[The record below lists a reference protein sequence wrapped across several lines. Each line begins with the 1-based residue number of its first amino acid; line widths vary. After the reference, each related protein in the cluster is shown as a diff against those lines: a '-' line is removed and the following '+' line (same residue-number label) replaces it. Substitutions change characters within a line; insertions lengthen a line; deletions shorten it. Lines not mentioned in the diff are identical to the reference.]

1 MKKIIFLTCIFLIF
15 NLSYAEE
22 IELKTRED
30 VEIEKMEEQIKNL
43 QDKIENTK
51 KLKSAKDNK
60 NLKVALVLSGG
71 GVKGYAHLGVLRVL
85 ERENIKIDYITG
97 TSIGAFVGTLYS
109 IGYSVDEIEK
119 FLDDLNISTFLE
131 TVTDNTNLSLE
142 KKESLKKYSAYLSF
156 DNELNFSFPKGL
168 RGTGEAYLL
177 LKDLLG
183 NYEYMDSFDNFP
195 IPLRIVA
202 TNLNTGETKA
212 FSKGDV
218 AKILIASMAIPSI
231 FEPMKIDG
239 EIYVDGLVTRNL
251 PVEEAYD
258 MGADI
263 VIASDIGAPVV
274 EKDDYNILSVMNQ
287 ASTIQASNITKIS
300 REKASILI
308 SPDVKDI
315 SALDSSKKKE
325 LMKLGKVAAEKEI
338 DKIRLLTK
346 NDNEKKKEKFVNDND
361 VKITINKIEY
371 SEKFSNNTI
380 IVLNDIFKDLLN
392 KPISKKDIDKKII
405 NIYSSKYMDKV
416 YYTIDGN
423 TLIIAGEKPH
433 SNKVGLGF
441 NYLTGYGTT
450 FNIGSDL
457 FFNGKFKNNI
467 NLNLKFGDYLGADLS
482 TLSYYGVKN
491 RFGFF
496 TNIGYNESPFFLY
509 ENKRK
514 IAKFI
519 NREAYFK
526 LGIFNQPTNNTIL
539 SYGVLSEFS
548 SLKQNTGGDTSKSL
562 EYSENSTKT
571 YLSFKYDSLD
581 SISNPMKGV
590 KASFNYNFAGSFG
603 NSKSNL
609 YGPAYTV
616 RGYVPLNPKFSLTY
630 GLDYS
635 SLRGDKIRADRRIKL
650 GGMHT
655 NMNNNEFEFYGF
667 NYQEK
672 QLKDLINLTL
682 GFKHK
687 IVYSLYF
694 STKFNIATFN
704 EANSLQMQN
713 SRARMWK
720 NYSQGLGFSLSYDSP
735 IGPIEFSVSSDL
747 KNIKPIGS
755 ISIGYKFD

>member
-1 MKKIIFLTCIFLIF
+1 MKKIIFLTYIFLIF
-15 NLSYAEE
+15 NFAYAKE
-22 IELKTRED
+22 IRLKTKED

-97 TSIGAFVGTLYS
+97 TSIGALVGTLYS

-119 FLDDLNISTFLE
+119 FLDDVNVSSFLE

-168 RGTGEAYLL
+168 KGTGEEYLI
-177 LKDLLG
+177 LKKMLG
-183 NYEYMDSFDNFP
+183 KYEYMDSFDNFP

-218 AKILIASMAIPSI
+218 AKVLIASMAIPSI

-251 PVEEAYD
+251 PVEEAYE

-274 EKDDYNILSVMNQ
+274 EKDDYNILSVMSQ
-287 ASTIQASNITKIS
+287 ANTIQASNITKVS

-308 SPDVKDI
+308 SPDIKDI
-315 SALDSSKKKE
+315 SAIASSKKEE
-325 LMKLGKVAAEKEI
+325 LMKLGKLAAEKEI

-361 VKITINKIEY
+361 VKIVINKIEY
-371 SEKFSNNTI
+371 SEKFSNNTV
-380 IVLNDIFKDLLN
+380 IVLNDIFKSLLN
-392 KPISKKDIDKKII
+392 KPITKKEIDKKII
-405 NIYSSKYMDKV
+405 DIYSSKYMDKV
-416 YYTIDGN
+416 YYTIDDN
-423 TLIIAGEKPH
+423 TLIIDGEKPH
-433 SNKVGLGF
+433 SNRVGLGF

-457 FFNGKFKNNI
+457 FFNGKFKNSVD
-467 NLNLKFGDYLGADLS
+467 LNLKFGDYLGADLA
-482 TLSYYGVKN
+482 TLSYYGIKN
-491 RFGFF
+491 RFGFL
-496 TNIGYNESPFFLY
+496 TNIGYDENPFFLY
-509 ENKRK
+509 DNRKK

-519 NREAYFK
+519 SREAYFK
-526 LGIFNQPTNNTIL
+526 LGLFTQPTNNTMF
-539 SYGVLSEFS
+539 SYGLLSKFS
-548 SLKQNTGGDTSKSL
+548 SLKQDTGGNETKSL

-571 YLSFKYDSLD
+571 YLSYKYNSLD
-581 SISNPMKGV
+581 SITNPMKGV
-590 KASFNYNFAGSFG
+590 KADFNYTFSSSFG
-603 NSKSNL
+603 KSKSNL
-609 YGPAYTV
+609 YGPAFTLKAYAPIT
-616 RGYVPLNPKFSLTY
+616 PKFSFIY
-630 GLDYS
+630 GLNYS
-635 SLRGDKIRADRRIKL
+635 SLRGDNIRADRRIKL
-650 GGMHT
+650 GGIYT
-655 NMNNNEFEFYGF
+655 NMDTNDFEFYGF

-672 QLKDLINLTL
+672 QVKDLISLTL

-704 EANSLQMQN
+704 EENFMQN
-713 SRARMWK
+713 NRTRMWK
-720 NYSQGLGFSLSYDSP
+720 DYSQGLAFSLSYDSP
-735 IGPIEFSVSSDL
+735 IGPIEFSISSDL
-747 KNIKPIGS
+747 KNKKPIGS

>member
-1 MKKIIFLTCIFLIF
+1 MKKIIFLTYIFLIF
-15 NLSYAEE
+15 NLAYTEE
-22 IELKTRED
+22 IQLKTKED

-71 GVKGYAHLGVLRVL
+71 GVKGYAHLGVLRIL

-97 TSIGAFVGTLYS
+97 TSIGALVGTLYS

-119 FLDDLNISTFLE
+119 FLDDVNVSSFLE

-168 RGTGEAYLL
+168 KGTGEEYLI
-177 LKDLLG
+177 LKKILG
-183 NYEYMDSFDNFP
+183 KYEYMDSFDNFP

-218 AKILIASMAIPSI
+218 AKVLIASMAIPSI

-239 EIYVDGLVTRNL
+239 EIYVDGLVSRNL
-251 PVEEAYD
+251 PVEEAYE

-274 EKDDYNILSVMNQ
+274 EKDDYNILSVMSQ
-287 ASTIQASNITKIS
+287 ANTIQASNITKVS

-308 SPDVKDI
+308 SPDIKDI
-315 SALDSSKKKE
+315 SAIASSKKEE

-361 VKITINKIEY
+361 VKIIINKIEY

-380 IVLNDIFKDLLN
+380 IVLNDIFKSLLN
-392 KPISKKDIDKKII
+392 KPITKKEIDKKII
-405 NIYSSKYMDKV
+405 DIYSSKYMDKV
-416 YYTIDGN
+416 YYTIDDN
-423 TLIIAGEKPH
+423 TLIIDGEKPH
-433 SNKVGLGF
+433 SNRVGLGF

-457 FFNGKFKNNI
+457 FFNGKFKNSI
-467 NLNLKFGDYLGADLS
+467 DLNLKFGDYLGTDLA
-482 TLSYYGVKN
+482 TLSYYGIKN
-491 RFGFF
+491 RFGFL
-496 TNIGYNESPFFLY
+496 TNIGYDENPFFLY
-509 ENKRK
+509 DNRKK

-519 NREAYFK
+519 SREAYFK
-526 LGIFNQPTNNTIL
+526 LGLFTQPTNNTMF
-539 SYGVLSEFS
+539 SYGLLSKFS
-548 SLKQNTGGDTSKSL
+548 SLKQDTGGNETKSL

-571 YLSFKYDSLD
+571 YLSYKYNSLD
-581 SISNPMKGV
+581 SITNPMKGV
-590 KASFNYNFAGSFG
+590 KADFNYTFSSSFG
-603 NSKSNL
+603 KSKSNL
-609 YGPAYTV
+609 YGPAFTLKAYAPIT
-616 RGYVPLNPKFSLTY
+616 PKFSFIY
-630 GLDYS
+630 GLNYS
-635 SLRGDKIRADRRIKL
+635 SLRGDNIRADRRIKL
-650 GGMHT
+650 GGIYT
-655 NMNNNEFEFYGF
+655 NMDTNDFEFYGF

-672 QLKDLINLTL
+672 QVKDLISLTL

-704 EANSLQMQN
+704 EENFMQN
-713 SRARMWK
+713 NRTRMWK
-720 NYSQGLGFSLSYDSP
+720 DYSQGLAFSLSYDSP
-735 IGPIEFSVSSDL
+735 IGPIEFSISSDL
-747 KNIKPIGS
+747 KNKKPIGS

>member
-1 MKKIIFLTCIFLIF
+1 MKKIIFLTYIFLIF
-15 NLSYAEE
+15 NFAYAKE
-22 IELKTRED
+22 IQLKTKED

-71 GVKGYAHLGVLRVL
+71 GVKGYAHLGVLRIL

-97 TSIGAFVGTLYS
+97 TSIGALVGTLYS

-119 FLDDLNISTFLE
+119 FLDDVNVSSFLE

-168 RGTGEAYLL
+168 KGTGEEYLI
-177 LKDLLG
+177 LKKILG
-183 NYEYMDSFDNFP
+183 KYEYMDSFDNFP

-218 AKILIASMAIPSI
+218 AKVLIASMAIPSI

-239 EIYVDGLVTRNL
+239 EIYVDGLVSRNL
-251 PVEEAYD
+251 PVEEAYE

-274 EKDDYNILSVMNQ
+274 EKDDYNILSVMSQ
-287 ASTIQASNITKIS
+287 ANTIQASNITKVS

-308 SPDVKDI
+308 SPDIKDI
-315 SALDSSKKKE
+315 SAIASSKKEE
-325 LMKLGKVAAEKEI
+325 LMKLGKLAAEKEI

-361 VKITINKIEY
+361 VKIIINKIEY
-371 SEKFSNNTI
+371 SEKFSNNTV
-380 IVLNDIFKDLLN
+380 IVLNDIFKSLLN
-392 KPISKKDIDKKII
+392 KPITKKEIDKKII
-405 NIYSSKYMDKV
+405 DIYSSKYMDKV
-416 YYTIDGN
+416 YYTIDDN
-423 TLIIAGEKPH
+423 TLIIDGEKPH
-433 SNKVGLGF
+433 SNRVGLGF

-457 FFNGKFKNNI
+457 FFNGKFKNSVD
-467 NLNLKFGDYLGADLS
+467 LNLKFGDYLGADLA
-482 TLSYYGVKN
+482 TLSYYGIKN
-491 RFGFF
+491 RFGFL
-496 TNIGYNESPFFLY
+496 TNIGYDENPFFLY
-509 ENKRK
+509 DNRKK

-519 NREAYFK
+519 SREAYFK
-526 LGIFNQPTNNTIL
+526 LGLFTQPTNNTMF
-539 SYGVLSEFS
+539 SYGLLSKFS
-548 SLKQNTGGDTSKSL
+548 SLKQDTGGNETKSL

-571 YLSFKYDSLD
+571 YLSYKYNSLD
-581 SISNPMKGV
+581 SITNPMKGV
-590 KASFNYNFAGSFG
+590 KADFNYTFSSSFG
-603 NSKSNL
+603 KSKSNL
-609 YGPAYTV
+609 YGPAFTLKAYAPIT
-616 RGYVPLNPKFSLTY
+616 PKFSFIY
-630 GLDYS
+630 GLNYS
-635 SLRGDKIRADRRIKL
+635 SLRGDNIRADRRIKL
-650 GGMHT
+650 GGIYT
-655 NMNNNEFEFYGF
+655 NMDTNDFEFYGF

-672 QLKDLINLTL
+672 QVKDLISLTL

-704 EANSLQMQN
+704 EENFMQN
-713 SRARMWK
+713 NRTRMWK
-720 NYSQGLGFSLSYDSP
+720 DYSQGLAFSLSYDSP
-735 IGPIEFSVSSDL
+735 IGPIEFSISSDL
-747 KNIKPIGS
+747 KNKKPIGS

>member
-1 MKKIIFLTCIFLIF
+1 MKKIIFLTYIFLIF
-15 NLSYAEE
+15 NFTYAKE
-22 IELKTRED
+22 IQLKTKED

-97 TSIGAFVGTLYS
+97 TSIGALVGTLYS

-119 FLDDLNISTFLE
+119 FLDDINVSSFLE

-168 RGTGEAYLL
+168 KGTGEEYLI
-177 LKDLLG
+177 LKKMLG
-183 NYEYMDSFDNFP
+183 KYEYMDSFDNFP

-218 AKILIASMAIPSI
+218 AKALIASMAIPSI

-239 EIYVDGLVTRNL
+239 EIYVDGLVSRNL

-274 EKDDYNILSVMNQ
+274 EKDDYNILSVMSQ
-287 ASTIQASNITKIS
+287 ANTIQASNITKVS

-308 SPDVKDI
+308 SPDIKDI
-315 SALDSSKKKE
+315 SAIASSKKEE
-325 LMKLGKVAAEKEI
+325 LMKLGKLAAEKEI

-361 VKITINKIEY
+361 VKIVINKIEY

-380 IVLNDIFKDLLN
+380 IVLNDIFKSLLN
-392 KPISKKDIDKKII
+392 KPITKKEIDKKII
-405 NIYSSKYMDKV
+405 DIYSSKYMDKV
-416 YYTIDGN
+416 YYTIDDN
-423 TLIIAGEKPH
+423 TLIIDGEKPH
-433 SNKVGLGF
+433 SNRVGLGF

-457 FFNGKFKNNI
+457 FFNGKFKNSVD
-467 NLNLKFGDYLGADLS
+467 LNLKFGDYLGADLA
-482 TLSYYGVKN
+482 TLSYYGIKN
-491 RFGFF
+491 RFGFL
-496 TNIGYNESPFFLY
+496 TNIGYDENPFFLY
-509 ENKRK
+509 DNRKK

-519 NREAYFK
+519 SREAYFK
-526 LGIFNQPTNNTIL
+526 LGLFTQPTNNTMF
-539 SYGVLSEFS
+539 SYGLLSKFS
-548 SLKQNTGGDTSKSL
+548 SLKQDTGGNETKSL

-571 YLSFKYDSLD
+571 YLSYKYNSLD
-581 SISNPMKGV
+581 SITNPMKGV
-590 KASFNYNFAGSFG
+590 KADFNYTFSSSFG
-603 NSKSNL
+603 KSKSNL
-609 YGPAYTV
+609 YGPAFTLKAYAPIT
-616 RGYVPLNPKFSLTY
+616 PKFSFIY
-630 GLDYS
+630 GLNYS
-635 SLRGDKIRADRRIKL
+635 SLRGDNIRADRRIKL
-650 GGMHT
+650 GGIYT
-655 NMNNNEFEFYGF
+655 NMDTNDFEFYGF

-672 QLKDLINLTL
+672 QVKDLISLTL

-704 EANSLQMQN
+704 EENFMQN
-713 SRARMWK
+713 NRTRMWK
-720 NYSQGLGFSLSYDSP
+720 DYSQGLAFSLSYDSP
-735 IGPIEFSVSSDL
+735 IGPIEFSISSDL
-747 KNIKPIGS
+747 KNKKPIGS

>member
-1 MKKIIFLTCIFLIF
+1 MKKIIFLTYIFLIF
-15 NLSYAEE
+15 NFTYAEE
-22 IELKTRED
+22 IRLKTKED

-97 TSIGAFVGTLYS
+97 TSIGALIGTLYS

-119 FLDDLNISTFLE
+119 FLDDINVSSFLE

-168 RGTGEAYLL
+168 KGTGEEYLI
-177 LKDLLG
+177 LKKVLG
-183 NYEYMDSFDNFP
+183 KYEYMDSFDNFP

-218 AKILIASMAIPSI
+218 AKALIASMAIPSI

-239 EIYVDGLVTRNL
+239 EIYVDGLVSRNL
-251 PVEEAYD
+251 PVEEAYE

-263 VIASDIGAPVV
+263 VIASDIGAPVI
-274 EKDDYNILSVMNQ
+274 EKDDYNILSVMSQ
-287 ASTIQASNITKIS
+287 ANTIQASNITKVS

-308 SPDVKDI
+308 SPDIKDI
-315 SALDSSKKKE
+315 SAIASSKKEE

-361 VKITINKIEY
+361 VKIIINKIEY

-380 IVLNDIFKDLLN
+380 IVLNDIFKSLLN
-392 KPISKKDIDKKII
+392 KPITKKEIDKKII
-405 NIYSSKYMDKV
+405 DIYSSKYMDKV
-416 YYTIDGN
+416 YYTIDDN
-423 TLIIAGEKPH
+423 TLIIDGEKPH
-433 SNKVGLGF
+433 SNRVGLGF
-441 NYLTGYGTT
+441 NYLTGHGTT

-457 FFNGKFKNNI
+457 FFNGKFKNSI
-467 NLNLKFGDYLGADLS
+467 DLNLKFGDYLGTDLA
-482 TLSYYGVKN
+482 TLSYYGIKN
-491 RFGFF
+491 RFGFL
-496 TNIGYNESPFFLY
+496 TNIGYDENPFFLY
-509 ENKRK
+509 DNRKK

-519 NREAYFK
+519 SREAYFK
-526 LGIFNQPTNNTIL
+526 LGLFTQPTNNTMF
-539 SYGVLSEFS
+539 SYGLLSKFS
-548 SLKQNTGGDTSKSL
+548 SLKQDTGGNETKSL

-571 YLSFKYDSLD
+571 YLSYKYNSLD
-581 SISNPMKGV
+581 SITNPMKGV
-590 KASFNYNFAGSFG
+590 KADFNYTFSSSFG
-603 NSKSNL
+603 KSKSNL
-609 YGPAYTV
+609 YGPAFTLKAYAPIT
-616 RGYVPLNPKFSLTY
+616 PKFSFIY
-630 GLDYS
+630 GLNYS
-635 SLRGDKIRADRRIKL
+635 SLRGDNIRADRRIKL
-650 GGMHT
+650 GGIYT
-655 NMNNNEFEFYGF
+655 NMDTNDFEFYGF

-672 QLKDLINLTL
+672 QVKDLISLTL

-704 EANSLQMQN
+704 EENFMQN
-713 SRARMWK
+713 NRTRMWK
-720 NYSQGLGFSLSYDSP
+720 DYSQGLAFSLSYDSP
-735 IGPIEFSVSSDL
+735 IGPIEFSISSDL
-747 KNIKPIGS
+747 KNKKPIGS

>member
-1 MKKIIFLTCIFLIF
+1 MKKIIFLTYIFLIF
-15 NLSYAEE
+15 NLAYTEE
-22 IELKTRED
+22 IQLKTKED

-97 TSIGAFVGTLYS
+97 TSIGALVGTLYS

-119 FLDDLNISTFLE
+119 FLDDVNVSSFLE

-168 RGTGEAYLL
+168 KGTGEEYLI
-177 LKDLLG
+177 LKKILG
-183 NYEYMDSFDNFP
+183 KYEYMDSFDNFP

-218 AKILIASMAIPSI
+218 AKVLIASMAIPSI

-239 EIYVDGLVTRNL
+239 EIYVDGLVSRNL
-251 PVEEAYD
+251 PVEEAYE

-274 EKDDYNILSVMNQ
+274 EKDDYNILSVMSQ
-287 ASTIQASNITKIS
+287 ANTIQASNITKVS

-308 SPDVKDI
+308 SPDIKDI
-315 SALDSSKKKE
+315 SAIASSKKEE
-325 LMKLGKVAAEKEI
+325 LMKLGKLAAEKEI

-361 VKITINKIEY
+361 VKIIINKIEY
-371 SEKFSNNTI
+371 SEKFSNNTV
-380 IVLNDIFKDLLN
+380 IVLNDIFKSLLN
-392 KPISKKDIDKKII
+392 KPITKKEIDKKII
-405 NIYSSKYMDKV
+405 DIYSSKYMDKV
-416 YYTIDGN
+416 YYTIDDN
-423 TLIIAGEKPH
+423 TLIIDGEKPH
-433 SNKVGLGF
+433 SNRVGLGF

-457 FFNGKFKNNI
+457 FFNGKFKNSVD
-467 NLNLKFGDYLGADLS
+467 LNLKFGDYLGADLA
-482 TLSYYGVKN
+482 TLSYYGIKN
-491 RFGFF
+491 RFGFL
-496 TNIGYNESPFFLY
+496 TNIGYDENPFFLY
-509 ENKRK
+509 DNRKK

-519 NREAYFK
+519 SREAYFK
-526 LGIFNQPTNNTIL
+526 LGLFTQPTNNTMF
-539 SYGVLSEFS
+539 SYGLLSKFS
-548 SLKQNTGGDTSKSL
+548 SLKQDTGGNETKSL

-571 YLSFKYDSLD
+571 YLSYKYNSLD
-581 SISNPMKGV
+581 SITNPMKGV
-590 KASFNYNFAGSFG
+590 KADFNYTFSSSFG
-603 NSKSNL
+603 KSKSNL
-609 YGPAYTV
+609 YGPAFTLKAYAPIT
-616 RGYVPLNPKFSLTY
+616 PKFSFIY
-630 GLDYS
+630 GLNYS
-635 SLRGDKIRADRRIKL
+635 SLRGDNIRADRRIKL
-650 GGMHT
+650 GGIYT
-655 NMNNNEFEFYGF
+655 NMDTNDFEFYGF

-672 QLKDLINLTL
+672 QVKDLISLTL

-704 EANSLQMQN
+704 EENFMQN
-713 SRARMWK
+713 NRTRMWK
-720 NYSQGLGFSLSYDSP
+720 DYSQGLAFSLSYDSP
-735 IGPIEFSVSSDL
+735 IGPIEFSISSDL
-747 KNIKPIGS
+747 KNKKPIGS

>member
-1 MKKIIFLTCIFLIF
+1 MKKIIFLAYIFLIF
-15 NLSYAEE
+15 NLAYTEE
-22 IELKTRED
+22 IQLKTKED

-97 TSIGAFVGTLYS
+97 TSIGALVGTLYS

-119 FLDDLNISTFLE
+119 FLDDVNVSSFLE

-168 RGTGEAYLL
+168 KGTGEEYLI
-177 LKDLLG
+177 LKKILG
-183 NYEYMDSFDNFP
+183 KYEYMDSFDNFP

-218 AKILIASMAIPSI
+218 AKILIASMSIPSI

-274 EKDDYNILSVMNQ
+274 EKDDYNILSVMSQ

-315 SALDSSKKKE
+315 SALDSSKKEE
-325 LMKLGKVAAEKEI
+325 LMKLGKVAAEKELNKI
-338 DKIRLLTK
+338 KLLAKAEDKK
-346 NDNEKKKEKFVNDND
+346 KNEKFINDSD
-361 VKITINKIEY
+361 VKIIINKIEY
-371 SEKFSNNTI
+371 SEKFSKNTV
-380 IVLNDIFKDLLN
+380 IVLNDIFKSLLN
-392 KPISKKDIDKKII
+392 KPITKKDIDKKMIE
-405 NIYSSKYMDKV
+405 IYSSKYMDKV
-416 YYTIDGN
+416 YYTIDDN
-423 TLIIAGEKPH
+423 TLIIDGEKPH

-441 NYLTGYGTT
+441 NYLTGHGTT

-457 FFNGKFKNNI
+457 VFNGKFNNNI
-467 NLNLKFGDYLGADLS
+467 NLNLKFGDYLGADLA

-491 RFGFF
+491 RFGFL
-496 TNIGYNESPFFLY
+496 TNIGYDENPFFLY
-509 ENKRK
+509 DNRK
-514 IAKFI
+514 KSAKFI
-519 NREAYFK
+519 SREAYFK
-526 LGIFNQPTNNTIL
+526 LGLFTQPTNNTMF
-539 SYGVLSEFS
+539 SYGLLSKFS
-548 SLKQNTGGDTSKSL
+548 SLKQDTGGNETKSL

-571 YLSFKYDSLD
+571 YLSYKYNSLD
-581 SISNPMKGV
+581 SITNPMKGV
-590 KASFNYNFAGSFG
+590 KADFNYTFSSSFG

-609 YGPAYTV
+609 YGPAFTLKGYTPV
-616 RGYVPLNPKFSLTY
+616 NPKFSLIY
-630 GLDYS
+630 GLNYS
-635 SLRGDKIRADRRIKL
+635 SLRGDNIRADRRIKL
-650 GGMHT
+650 GGIYT
-655 NMNNNEFEFYGF
+655 NMDTNDFEFYGF

-672 QLKDLINLTL
+672 QVKDLISLTL

-704 EANSLQMQN
+704 EENFMQN
-713 SRARMWK
+713 NRTRMWK
-720 NYSQGLGFSLSYDSP
+720 DYSQGLAFSLSYDSP
-735 IGPIEFSVSSDL
+735 IGPIEFSISSDL
-747 KNIKPIGS
+747 KNKKPIGS

>member
-1 MKKIIFLTCIFLIF
+1 MKKIIFLTYIFLIF
-15 NLSYAEE
+15 NFAYAKE
-22 IELKTRED
+22 IRLKTKED

-97 TSIGAFVGTLYS
+97 TSIGALVGTLYS

-119 FLDDLNISTFLE
+119 FLDDVNVSSFLE

-168 RGTGEAYLL
+168 KGTGEEYLI
-177 LKDLLG
+177 LKKMLG
-183 NYEYMDSFDNFP
+183 KYEYMDSFDNFP

-218 AKILIASMAIPSI
+218 AKVLIASMAIPSI

-251 PVEEAYD
+251 PVEEAYE

-371 SEKFSNNTI
+371 NNKFDKNTV
-380 IVLNDIFKDLLN
+380 IVLNDIFKGLLD
-392 KPISKKDIDKKII
+392 KPVTKNDIDKKII
-405 NIYSSKYMDKV
+405 DVYSSKYMDKV

-467 NLNLKFGDYLGADLS
+467 NLNLKFGDYLGADLG

-526 LGIFNQPTNNTIL
+526 LGIFNQPTNNTML

-548 SLKQNTGGDTSKSL
+548 SLKQNTGGYTSKSL

-687 IVYSLYF
+687 VVYSLYF
-694 STKFNIATFN
+694 NTKFNIATFN
-704 EANSLQMQN
+704 EANSLQN
-713 SRARMWK
+713 NRARMWK

>member
-1 MKKIIFLTCIFLIF
+1 MKKIIFLTYIFLIF
-15 NLSYAEE
+15 NLAYTEE
-22 IELKTRED
+22 IQLKTKED

-43 QDKIENTK
+43 QNKIENTK

-97 TSIGAFVGTLYS
+97 TSIGALVGTLYS

-119 FLDDLNISTFLE
+119 FLDDVNVSSFLE

-168 RGTGEAYLL
+168 KGTGEEYLI
-177 LKDLLG
+177 LKKILG
-183 NYEYMDSFDNFP
+183 KYEYIDSFDNFP

-218 AKILIASMAIPSI
+218 AKILIASMSIPSI

-274 EKDDYNILSVMNQ
+274 EKDDYNILSVMSQ
-287 ASTIQASNITKIS
+287 ANTIQASNITKIS

-315 SALDSSKKKE
+315 SALDSSKKEE
-325 LMKLGKVAAEKEI
+325 LMKLGKVAAEKELNKI
-338 DKIRLLTK
+338 KLLAKAEDKK
-346 NDNEKKKEKFVNDND
+346 KNEKFINDSD
-361 VKITINKIEY
+361 VKITINKIEFN
-371 SEKFSNNTI
+371 EKFSKNTV
-380 IVLNDIFKDLLN
+380 IVLNDIFKSLLN
-392 KPISKKDIDKKII
+392 KPITKKDIDKKII
-405 NIYSSKYMDKV
+405 DIYSSKYMDKV
-416 YYTIDGN
+416 YYTIDDN
-423 TLIIAGEKPH
+423 TLIIDGEKPH

-441 NYLTGYGTT
+441 NYLTGHGTT

-457 FFNGKFKNNI
+457 VFNGKFNNNI
-467 NLNLKFGDYLGADLS
+467 NLNLKFGDYLGADLA

-491 RFGFF
+491 RFGFL
-496 TNIGYNESPFFLY
+496 TNIGYDENPFFLY
-509 ENKRK
+509 DNRK
-514 IAKFI
+514 KSAKFI
-519 NREAYFK
+519 SREAYFK
-526 LGIFNQPTNNTIL
+526 LGLFTQPTNNTMF
-539 SYGVLSEFS
+539 SYGLLSKFS
-548 SLKQNTGGDTSKSL
+548 SLKQDTGGNETKSL

-571 YLSFKYDSLD
+571 YLSYKYNSLD
-581 SISNPMKGV
+581 SITNPMKGV
-590 KASFNYNFAGSFG
+590 KADFNYTFSSSFG

-609 YGPAYTV
+609 YGPAFTLKGYTPV
-616 RGYVPLNPKFSLTY
+616 NPKFSLIY
-630 GLDYS
+630 GLNYS
-635 SLRGDKIRADRRIKL
+635 SLRGDNIRADRRIKL
-650 GGMHT
+650 GGIYT
-655 NMNNNEFEFYGF
+655 NMDTNDFEFYGF

-672 QLKDLINLTL
+672 QVKDLISLTL

-704 EANSLQMQN
+704 EENFMQN
-713 SRARMWK
+713 NRTRMWK
-720 NYSQGLGFSLSYDSP
+720 DYSQGLAFSLSYDSP
-735 IGPIEFSVSSDL
+735 IGPIEFSISSDL
-747 KNIKPIGS
+747 KNKKPIGS

>member
-1 MKKIIFLTCIFLIF
+1 MKKIIFLTYIFLIF

-22 IELKTRED
+22 IQLKTRED

-119 FLDDLNISTFLE
+119 FLDDVNVSNFLE
-131 TVTDNTNLSLE
+131 TMADNTNLSLE
-142 KKESLKKYSAYLSF
+142 KKESLKKYSVHLSF

-168 RGTGEAYLL
+168 KGTGEAYLL
-177 LKDLLG
+177 LKGLLG
-183 NYEYMDSFDNFP
+183 KYEYMDNFDNFP

-218 AKILIASMAIPSI
+218 AKTLIASMAIPSI

-239 EIYVDGLVTRNL
+239 EIYVDGLVSRNL
-251 PVEEAYD
+251 PVEEAYE

-263 VIASDIGAPVV
+263 VIASDIGAPIV

-346 NDNEKKKEKFVNDND
+346 VDNVKKKEKFVNDND

-371 SEKFSNNTI
+371 NNKFDKNTV
-380 IVLNDIFKDLLN
+380 IVLNDIFKGLLD
-392 KPISKKDIDKKII
+392 KPVTKNDIDKKII
-405 NIYSSKYMDKV
+405 DVYSSKYMDKV

-467 NLNLKFGDYLGADLS
+467 NLNLKFGDYLGADLG

-526 LGIFNQPTNNTIL
+526 LGIFNQPTNNTML
-539 SYGVLSEFS
+539 SYGLLSEFS

-603 NSKSNL
+603 NSKSNS

-687 IVYSLYF
+687 VVYSLYF
-694 STKFNIATFN
+694 NTKFNIATFN
-704 EANSLQMQN
+704 EANSLQN
-713 SRARMWK
+713 NRARMWK
-720 NYSQGLGFSLSYDSP
+720 DYSQGLGFSLSYDSP

>member
-1 MKKIIFLTCIFLIF
+1 MKKIIFLAYIFLIF
-15 NLSYAEE
+15 NLAYTEE
-22 IELKTRED
+22 IQLKTKED

-97 TSIGAFVGTLYS
+97 TSIGALIGTLYS

-119 FLDDLNISTFLE
+119 FLDDVNVSSFLE

-168 RGTGEAYLL
+168 KGTGEEYLI
-177 LKDLLG
+177 LKKMLG
-183 NYEYMDSFDNFP
+183 KYEYMDSFDNFP

-218 AKILIASMAIPSI
+218 AKVLIASMSIPSI

-274 EKDDYNILSVMNQ
+274 EKDDYNILSVMSQ

-315 SALDSSKKKE
+315 SALDSSKKEE
-325 LMKLGKVAAEKEI
+325 LMKLGKVAAEKELNKI
-338 DKIRLLTK
+338 KLLAKAEDKK
-346 NDNEKKKEKFVNDND
+346 KNEKFINDSD
-361 VKITINKIEY
+361 VKIIINKIEY
-371 SEKFSNNTI
+371 SEKFSKNTV
-380 IVLNDIFKDLLN
+380 IVLNDIFKSLLN
-392 KPISKKDIDKKII
+392 KPITKKDIDKKII
-405 NIYSSKYMDKV
+405 DIYSSKYMDKV
-416 YYTIDGN
+416 YYTIDDN
-423 TLIIAGEKPH
+423 TLIIDGEKPH

-441 NYLTGYGTT
+441 NYLTGHGTT

-457 FFNGKFKNNI
+457 VFNGKFNNNI
-467 NLNLKFGDYLGADLS
+467 NLNLKFGDYLGADLA

-491 RFGFF
+491 RFGFL
-496 TNIGYNESPFFLY
+496 TNIGYDENPFFLY
-509 ENKRK
+509 DNRK
-514 IAKFI
+514 KSAKFI
-519 NREAYFK
+519 SREAYFK
-526 LGIFNQPTNNTIL
+526 LGLFTQPTNNTMF
-539 SYGVLSEFS
+539 SYGLLSKFS
-548 SLKQNTGGDTSKSL
+548 SLKQDTGGNETKSL

-571 YLSFKYDSLD
+571 YLSYKYNSLD
-581 SISNPMKGV
+581 SITNPMKGV
-590 KASFNYNFAGSFG
+590 KADFNYTFSSSFG

-609 YGPAYTV
+609 YGPAFTLKGYTPV
-616 RGYVPLNPKFSLTY
+616 NPKFSLIY
-630 GLDYS
+630 GLNYS
-635 SLRGDKIRADRRIKL
+635 SLRGDNIRADRRIKL
-650 GGMHT
+650 GGIYT
-655 NMNNNEFEFYGF
+655 NMDTNDFEFYGF

-672 QLKDLINLTL
+672 QVKDLISLTL

-704 EANSLQMQN
+704 EENFMQN
-713 SRARMWK
+713 NRTRMWK
-720 NYSQGLGFSLSYDSP
+720 DYSQGLAFSLSYDSP
-735 IGPIEFSVSSDL
+735 IGPIEFSISSDL
-747 KNIKPIGS
+747 KNKKPIGS

>member
-1 MKKIIFLTCIFLIF
+1 MKKIIFLTYIFLIF
-15 NLSYAEE
+15 NLAYTEE
-22 IELKTRED
+22 IQLKTKED

-51 KLKSAKDNK
+51 KLKSAKNNK

-97 TSIGAFVGTLYS
+97 TSIGALVGTLYS

-119 FLDDLNISTFLE
+119 FLDDVNVSSFLE

-168 RGTGEAYLL
+168 KGTGEEYLI
-177 LKDLLG
+177 LKKMLG
-183 NYEYMDSFDNFP
+183 KYEYMDSFDNFP

-218 AKILIASMAIPSI
+218 AKVLIASMSIPSI

-251 PVEEAYD
+251 PVEEAYE

-274 EKDDYNILSVMNQ
+274 EKDDYNILSVMSQ
-287 ASTIQASNITKIS
+287 ANTIQASNITKVS

-308 SPDVKDI
+308 SPDIKDI
-315 SALDSSKKKE
+315 SAIASSKKEE

-361 VKITINKIEY
+361 VKIIINKIEY
-371 SEKFSNNTI
+371 SEKFSNNTV
-380 IVLNDIFKDLLN
+380 IVLNDIFKSLLN
-392 KPISKKDIDKKII
+392 KPITKKEIDKKII
-405 NIYSSKYMDKV
+405 DIYSSKYMDKV
-416 YYTIDGN
+416 YYTIDDN
-423 TLIIAGEKPH
+423 TLIIDGEKPH
-433 SNKVGLGF
+433 SNRVGLGF

-457 FFNGKFKNNI
+457 FFNGKFKNSI
-467 NLNLKFGDYLGADLS
+467 DLNLKFGDYLGTDLA
-482 TLSYYGVKN
+482 TLSYYGIKN
-491 RFGFF
+491 RFGFL
-496 TNIGYNESPFFLY
+496 TNIGYDENPFFLY
-509 ENKRK
+509 DNRKK

-519 NREAYFK
+519 SREAYFK
-526 LGIFNQPTNNTIL
+526 LGLFTQPTNNTMF
-539 SYGVLSEFS
+539 SYGLLSKFS
-548 SLKQNTGGDTSKSL
+548 SLKQDTGGNETKSL

-571 YLSFKYDSLD
+571 YLSYKYNSLD
-581 SISNPMKGV
+581 SITNPMKGV
-590 KASFNYNFAGSFG
+590 KADFNYTFSSSFG
-603 NSKSNL
+603 KSKSNL
-609 YGPAYTV
+609 YGPAFTLKAYAPIT
-616 RGYVPLNPKFSLTY
+616 PKFSFIY
-630 GLDYS
+630 GLNYS
-635 SLRGDKIRADRRIKL
+635 SLRGDNIRADRRIKL
-650 GGMHT
+650 GGIYT
-655 NMNNNEFEFYGF
+655 NMDTNDFEFYGF

-672 QLKDLINLTL
+672 QVKDLISLTL

-704 EANSLQMQN
+704 EENFMQN
-713 SRARMWK
+713 NRTRMWK
-720 NYSQGLGFSLSYDSP
+720 DYSQGLAFSLSYDSP
-735 IGPIEFSVSSDL
+735 IGPIEFSISSDL
-747 KNIKPIGS
+747 KNKKPIGS

>member
-1 MKKIIFLTCIFLIF
+1 MKKIIFLTYIFLIF
-15 NLSYAEE
+15 NFAYAEE
-22 IELKTRED
+22 IRLKTKED

-60 NLKVALVLSGG
+60 NLKIALVLSGG

-97 TSIGAFVGTLYS
+97 TSIGALIGTLYS
-109 IGYSVDEIEK
+109 IGYSIDEIEK
-119 FLDDLNISTFLE
+119 FLDDINVSSFLE

-156 DNELNFSFPKGL
+156 DNKLNFSFPKGL
-168 RGTGEAYLL
+168 KGTGEEYLI
-177 LKDLLG
+177 LKKILG
-183 NYEYMDSFDNFP
+183 KYEYMDSFDNFP

-218 AKILIASMAIPSI
+218 AKVLIASMAIPSI

-239 EIYVDGLVTRNL
+239 EIYVDGLVSRNL
-251 PVEEAYD
+251 PVEEAYE

-274 EKDDYNILSVMNQ
+274 EKDDYNILSVMSQ
-287 ASTIQASNITKIS
+287 ANTIQASNITKVS

-308 SPDVKDI
+308 SPDIKDI
-315 SALDSSKKKE
+315 SAIASSKKEE

-361 VKITINKIEY
+361 VKIIINKIEY

-380 IVLNDIFKDLLN
+380 IVLNDIFKSLLN
-392 KPISKKDIDKKII
+392 KPITKKEIDKKII
-405 NIYSSKYMDKV
+405 DIYSSKYMDKV
-416 YYTIDGN
+416 YYTIDDN
-423 TLIIAGEKPH
+423 TLIIDGEKPH
-433 SNKVGLGF
+433 SNRVGLGF
-441 NYLTGYGTT
+441 NYLTGHGTT

-457 FFNGKFKNNI
+457 FFNGKFKNSI
-467 NLNLKFGDYLGADLS
+467 DLNLKFGDYLGTDLA
-482 TLSYYGVKN
+482 TLSYYGIKN
-491 RFGFF
+491 RFGFL
-496 TNIGYNESPFFLY
+496 TNIGYDENPFFLY
-509 ENKRK
+509 DNRKK

-519 NREAYFK
+519 SREAYFK
-526 LGIFNQPTNNTIL
+526 LGLFTQPTNNTMF
-539 SYGVLSEFS
+539 SYGLLSKFS
-548 SLKQNTGGDTSKSL
+548 SLKQDTGGNETKSL

-571 YLSFKYDSLD
+571 YLSYKYNSLD
-581 SISNPMKGV
+581 SITNPMKGV
-590 KASFNYNFAGSFG
+590 KADFNYTFSSSFG
-603 NSKSNL
+603 KSKSNL
-609 YGPAYTV
+609 YGPAFTLKAYAPIT
-616 RGYVPLNPKFSLTY
+616 PKFSFIY
-630 GLDYS
+630 GLNYS
-635 SLRGDKIRADRRIKL
+635 SLRGDNIRADRRIKL
-650 GGMHT
+650 GGIYT
-655 NMNNNEFEFYGF
+655 NMDTNDFEFYGF

-672 QLKDLINLTL
+672 QVKDLISLTL

-704 EANSLQMQN
+704 EENFMQN
-713 SRARMWK
+713 NRTRMWK
-720 NYSQGLGFSLSYDSP
+720 DYSQGLAFSLSYDSP
-735 IGPIEFSVSSDL
+735 IGPIEFSISSDL
-747 KNIKPIGS
+747 KNKKPIGS